1 MCRVMTTKADASPTK
16 EFFVHYLTRDISLH
30 DCILDLLDHDRP
42 WMMGVGL
49 ARAQESYLVVG

>member
-1 MCRVMTTKADASPTK
+1 MTTKADASPTK